1 MLVGMVQPWQ
11 LKAATTNVCAFSEVR
26 DSRAHCVKD
35 APLLTSPSNP
45 IQTLDLENIRQC
57 Q

>member
-35 APLLTSPSNP
+35 APLLTFPSNP
-45 IQTLDLENIRQC
+45 IQTLDLENTFH
-57 Q
+57 